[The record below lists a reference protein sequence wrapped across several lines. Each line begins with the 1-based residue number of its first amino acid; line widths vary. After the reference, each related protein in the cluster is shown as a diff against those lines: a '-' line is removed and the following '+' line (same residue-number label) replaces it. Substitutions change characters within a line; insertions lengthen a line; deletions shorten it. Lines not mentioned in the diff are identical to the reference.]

1 MSHNVPCKRS
11 LFAPSGT
18 GKIVILSSTPPL
30 TSVATLRREVSL
42 HKAEPL
48 DEQIVDIEDRPSPRP
63 ADDRLDSWKEIAL
76 YLNRDVR
83 TVRRWEKDQALPVR
97 RHQHQKGASVFA
109 YKSEIDSW
117 RQNERERLT
126 ETPAAD
132 RQGSDEDTAGDY
144 RTSWFVFGVI
154 GLFAVVTI
162 AMLGYFRWRSS
173 QITTQTSPAK
183 LMLVV
188 LPFQNLT
195 GDPTQDFIGD
205 GLTEEMITQASGLQH
220 DRMGVIA
227 RTSSMA
233 YKDTK
238 KPVSQIGQELGVDY
252 VLEGSV
258 RHSGERI
265 RITAQLIQVR
275 DQTHIWA
282 QDYDSDKSDI
292 LKLQSET
299 AQSIAQQL
307 HLQLL
312 APKGVSRAANQRPVD
327 PQAHEFYAQGR
338 HYLDQRSRDTLP
350 KSVES
355 FEQAIAKDPE
365 YAAAYAGLAD
375 AYNMSTF
382 YGLDPSLNL
391 VSQAKIAADKALQLD
406 STLASAH
413 AAEAY
418 SEFMFQGDW
427 ATAEKEFQR
436 ALELDDNYVPAHQ
449 WYALYLAARGHMDE
463 SVNQMQ
469 YAKRL
474 DPLSPSVHAGLAYMQ
489 YFARNYDQ
497 AIESSRT
504 ALQLNANSI
513 PAHAVMGW
521 ALLEQKNYPQ
531 AIEELQTAAKL
542 SGNVPVYVGALAR
555 AYALS
560 GDTSKAKALLVEED
574 KVHPQPGG
582 SGTALAAAH
591 LAIGDNDRAL
601 HWLEETAPGDIQAN
615 WLRVD
620 PAFDSVRQNP
630 RFVAV
635 VNRIGTRAD

>member
-1 MSHNVPCKRS
+1 
-11 LFAPSGT
+11 
-18 GKIVILSSTPPL
+18 
-30 TSVATLRREVSL
+30 
-42 HKAEPL
+42 
-48 DEQIVDIEDRPSPRP
+48 
-63 ADDRLDSWKEIAL
+63 
-76 YLNRDVR
+76 
-83 TVRRWEKDQALPVR
+83 
-97 RHQHQKGASVFA
+97 
-109 YKSEIDSW
+109 
-117 RQNERERLT
+117 
-126 ETPAAD
+126 
-132 RQGSDEDTAGDY
+132 
-144 RTSWFVFGVI
+144 
-154 GLFAVVTI
+154 
-162 AMLGYFRWRSS
+162 
-173 QITTQTSPAK
+173 
-183 LMLVV
+183 
-188 LPFQNLT
+188 
-195 GDPTQDFIGD
+195 
-205 GLTEEMITQASGLQH
+205 
-220 DRMGVIA
+220 
-227 RTSSMA
+227 
-233 YKDTK
+233 
-238 KPVSQIGQELGVDY
+238 
-252 VLEGSV
+252 
-258 RHSGERI
+258 
-265 RITAQLIQVR
+265 
-275 DQTHIWA
+275 
-282 QDYDSDKSDI
+282 
-292 LKLQSET
+292 
-299 AQSIAQQL
+299 
-307 HLQLL
+307 
-312 APKGVSRAANQRPVD
+312 
-327 PQAHEFYAQGR
+327 
-338 HYLDQRSRDTLP
+338 
-350 KSVES
+350 
-355 FEQAIAKDPE
+355 
-365 YAAAYAGLAD
+365 
-375 AYNMSTF
+375 
-382 YGLDPSLNL
+382 
-391 VSQAKIAADKALQLD
+391 
-406 STLASAH
+406 
-413 AAEAY
+413 
-418 SEFMFQGDW
+418 MFQGDW

-635 VNRIGTRAD
+635 VNRIGTKLD

>member
-1 MSHNVPCKRS
+1 M
-11 LFAPSGT
+11 
-18 GKIVILSSTPPL
+18 
-30 TSVATLRREVSL
+30 SL

-48 DEQIVDIEDRPSPRP
+48 DEQIVDIEDRPLPRP

-83 TVRRWEKDQALPVR
+83 TVRRWEKDQGLPVR

-109 YKSEIDSW
+109 YKSEIDTW

-132 RQGSDEDTAGDY
+132 RHASGEDSAGDY

-173 QITTQTSPAK
+173 QITMQTPPAK

-312 APKGVSRAANQRPVD
+312 APKGVSRVANQRPVD

-382 YGLDPSLNL
+382 YGLDKS
-391 VSQAKIAADKALQLD
+391 
-406 STLASAH
+406 
-413 AAEAY
+413 
-418 SEFMFQGDW
+418 
-427 ATAEKEFQR
+427 
-436 ALELDDNYVPAHQ
+436 
-449 WYALYLAARGHMDE
+449 
-463 SVNQMQ
+463 
-469 YAKRL
+469 
-474 DPLSPSVHAGLAYMQ
+474 
-489 YFARNYDQ
+489 
-497 AIESSRT
+497 
-504 ALQLNANSI
+504 
-513 PAHAVMGW
+513 
-521 ALLEQKNYPQ
+521 
-531 AIEELQTAAKL
+531 
-542 SGNVPVYVGALAR
+542 
-555 AYALS
+555 
-560 GDTSKAKALLVEED
+560 
-574 KVHPQPGG
+574 QPGEP
-582 SGTALAAAH
+582 SQDCRRQSP
-591 LAIGDNDRAL
+591 AIGQ
-601 HWLEETAPGDIQAN
+601 HPGFGACGRGLQ
-615 WLRVD
+615 
-620 PAFDSVRQNP
+620 
-630 RFVAV
+630 
-635 VNRIGTRAD
+635 RIHVSGRLGDG

>member
-1 MSHNVPCKRS
+1 
-11 LFAPSGT
+11 
-18 GKIVILSSTPPL
+18 
-30 TSVATLRREVSL
+30 
-42 HKAEPL
+42 
-48 DEQIVDIEDRPSPRP
+48 
-63 ADDRLDSWKEIAL
+63 
-76 YLNRDVR
+76 
-83 TVRRWEKDQALPVR
+83 
-97 RHQHQKGASVFA
+97 
-109 YKSEIDSW
+109 
-117 RQNERERLT
+117 
-126 ETPAAD
+126 
-132 RQGSDEDTAGDY
+132 
-144 RTSWFVFGVI
+144 
-154 GLFAVVTI
+154 
-162 AMLGYFRWRSS
+162 
-173 QITTQTSPAK
+173 
-183 LMLVV
+183 

-220 DRMGVIA
+220 DRLGVIA

-238 KPVSQIGQELGVDY
+238 KPVSEIGHELGVDY

-258 RHSGERI
+258 RHSGDRM

-299 AQSIAQQL
+299 AQAIAQQL

-312 APKGVSRAANQRPVD
+312 APRGVSRAANQRPVD
-327 PQAHEFYAQGR
+327 PQAHELYVQGR
-338 HYLDQRSRDTLP
+338 HYLDQRSRDTLL

-355 FEQAIAKDPE
+355 FKQAIAKDPE

-391 VSQAKIAADKALQLD
+391 VSQAKIAADKAMQLD
-406 STLASAH
+406 GSMASAH

-449 WYALYLAARGHMDE
+449 WYALYLAARGRMDE

-474 DPLSPSVHAGLAYMQ
+474 DPLSPSVHAGLAYMH
-489 YFARNYDQ
+489 YFARDYDQ
-497 AIESSRT
+497 AIESAHT
-504 ALQLNANSI
+504 ALQLNPNSI
-513 PAHAVMGW
+513 PAHAVLGW
-521 ALLEQKNYPQ
+521 SYLEQKKYSQ
-531 AIEELQTAAKL
+531 AIEELQTAAKM
-542 SGNVPVYVGALAR
+542 SGNSTVYRCGIAR

-560 GDTSKAKALLVEED
+560 GNSQEANKILADVG
-574 KVHPQPGG
+574 KVQAQPTG
-582 SGTALAAAH
+582 SGTAFATVYVAL
-591 LAIGDNDRAL
+591 GDDEHAL
-601 HWLEETAPGDIQAN
+601 HWLEKTAPGDIQAN

-620 PAFDSVRQNP
+620 PAFDSLRQNP

-635 VNRIGTRAD
+635 VNRIGTKVD